1 MPGFPLFAVQMRTE
15 VLADLKGGTQA
26 QHDARSGEIRVERVI
41 VDADVVALDE
51 FVDDSPAS
59 HQVMQRVRINCRP
72 PTAATKPAAVIHQGS
87 IAIDAW
93 PSEPHTTRAALTS
106 QLLTAQPYRRG
117 RRKVTQQ
124 CG

>member
-26 QHDARSGEIRVERVI
+26 QLDARSGEIRVERVI

-72 PTAATKPAAVIHQGS
+72 PHGSDEARSGDTSGFNCNRRLAFRTTHNARGPYVPVANCTAVPKRSP
-87 IAIDAW
+87 
-93 PSEPHTTRAALTS
+93 
-106 QLLTAQPYRRG
+106 
-117 RRKVTQQ
+117 
-124 CG
+124 

>member
-15 VLADLKGGTQA
+15 VLADLKGGTKA
-26 QHDARSGEIRVERVI
+26 QLDARSGEIRVERVI

-72 PTAATKPAAVIHQGS
+72 PRQ
-87 IAIDAW
+87 
-93 PSEPHTTRAALTS
+93 
-106 QLLTAQPYRRG
+106 RRSPQ
-117 RRKVTQQ
+117 R
-124 CG
+124 